1 MWLPMPEISQNARKW
16 IADGTAD
23 VLVCLRFCTR
33 LPIKTFGFES
43 PPAEASIAA
52 ASAMLPI
59 AGALIGLAGA
69 IVLWIAVKLGLSSP
83 LAALLAIAALIL
95 ITGALHEDGLA
106 DFGDGLGGA
115 TPEERLAIMKD
126 SRIGTFGGLALL
138 LVVFGRIMAV
148 ALLADHSVGLASTV
162 LIAAGASSRCFA
174 LAPLYLLTPA
184 RSEGLGA
191 AAAAPKPY
199 GIAIAVV
206 STLIINMLPLFAG
219 AGLGR
224 VILALI
230 LSAAVAYGVTA
241 FARRLLQGQTGDVAG
256 ATQQLA
262 ELTSYI
268 VFSAH
273 L

>member
-1 MWLPMPEISQNARKW
+1 MPEISQNARKW
-16 IADGTAD
+16 LTDGTAD
-23 VLVCLRFCTR
+23 ILVCLRFCTR
-33 LPIKTFGFES
+33 LPIKTFAFES

-52 ASAMLPI
+52 AAAMLPI
-59 AGALIGLAGA
+59 AGALIGLVGA
-69 IVLWIAVKLGLSSP
+69 IVLWIFVKLGLSSS
-83 LAALLAIAALIL
+83 LASLLSIATLVV

-106 DFGDGLGGA
+106 DFGDALGGA
-115 TPEERLAIMKD
+115 TPEARLAIMKD

-138 LVVFGRIMAV
+138 FVVIGRIIAV
-148 ALLADHSVGLASTV
+148 ALLTEHSLWLASTV

-174 LAPLYLLTPA
+174 LAPLTLLAPA

-191 AAAAPKPY
+191 AATEPKPY

-206 STLIINMLPLFAG
+206 STLVINLLPLFAG

-224 VILALI
+224 VLAALI
-230 LSAAVAYGVTA
+230 LSAAVAYGLTLI
-241 FARRLLQGQTGDVAG
+241 ARRLLQGQTGDVAG
-256 ATQQLA
+256 ATQQMA
-262 ELTSYI
+262 ELTSYF

>member
-1 MWLPMPEISQNARKW
+1 MPEIPQNARKW
-16 IADGTAD
+16 LADGTAD

-33 LPIKTFGFES
+33 LPIGTFGFES
-43 PPAEASIAA
+43 PPPEASIAA

-59 AGALIGLAGA
+59 AGALIGVAGA

-83 LAALLAIAALIL
+83 LASLLAIAALIL
-95 ITGALHEDGLA
+95 ITGGLHEDGLA
-106 DFGDGLGGA
+106 DFGDALGGT
-115 TPEERLAIMKD
+115 TPEQRLAIMKD

-148 ALLADHSVGLASTV
+148 ALLADHNLGLASTV

-174 LAPLYLLTPA
+174 LVPLYLLGPA
-184 RSEGLGA
+184 RTEGLGA
-191 AAAAPKPY
+191 AAAEPKPY

-206 STLIINMLPLFAG
+206 STLIINLLPLFAG

-230 LSAAVAYGVTA
+230 LSAAVAYGVTTL
-241 FARRLLQGQTGDVAG
+241 ARRMLQGQTGDVAG
-256 ATQQLA
+256 ATQQMA
-262 ELTSYI
+262 ELTSYF